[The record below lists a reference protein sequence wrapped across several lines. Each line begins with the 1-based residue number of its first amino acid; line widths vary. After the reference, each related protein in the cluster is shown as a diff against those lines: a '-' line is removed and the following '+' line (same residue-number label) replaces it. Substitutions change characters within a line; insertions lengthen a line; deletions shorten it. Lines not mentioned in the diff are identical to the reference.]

1 MSYNAMATRA
11 ATRKESCQFLLLLFL
26 TTKTKESIMKC
37 FHIISKS
44 AAKSIGLKKYFTGKP
59 CKYGHVDLRFTA
71 SNKCLSCHEL
81 TLNRKPFV
89 SDSEKAEKRKELQK
103 ERGRRYYEKNK
114 QKVKDRSKV
123 WKKSNPDKLKQSW
136 SNWRKKDSSK
146 AIMFMRSSLRRVLK
160 TEKNGRTEHV
170 LGYSRYEL
178 RSHIERQFLKGMSWD
193 NHGEW
198 HIDHITPISVFLEQ
212 GISDPRV
219 INCLTNLKPIW
230 AKDNLS
236 KNNKLEYLI

>member
-1 MSYNAMATRA
+1 
-11 ATRKESCQFLLLLFL
+11 
-26 TTKTKESIMKC
+26 
-37 FHIISKS
+37 
-44 AAKSIGLKKYFTGKP
+44 
-59 CKYGHVDLRFTA
+59 
-71 SNKCLSCHEL
+71 
-81 TLNRKPFV
+81 
-89 SDSEKAEKRKELQK
+89 
-103 ERGRRYYEKNK
+103 
-114 QKVKDRSKV
+114 
-123 WKKSNPDKLKQSW
+123 
-136 SNWRKKDSSK
+136 
-146 AIMFMRSSLRRVLK
+146 MRSSLRRVLK
-160 TEKNGRTEHV
+160 TENSGRTEHV